1 MSGMRNIILLMPL
14 TSSLASAQQ
23 VLDCGPGC
31 VCATLPKI
39 DETNPQRLREMV
51 DRVADTYHQ
60 AHPELPKELAL
71 RLLLE
76 AVDELDS
83 EFQDTIQDEVI
94 SPRWD
99 DDQIVLFSSAE
110 LKSMINST
118 LQEYD
123 GRTVHSFLK
132 SVELLD
138 DDAMFDL
145 NPDNYHEL
153 IDEVKGAM
161 TVLER
166 TYNSILGGGGDE
178 TETETETEAQRAV
191 HLGSLALVSVY
202 GYASYVIFTAMVNFF
217 AKVEMNNHG

>member
-1 MSGMRNIILLMPL
+1 MSGMRNIILLLMPL
-14 TSSLASAQQ
+14 APSLATAQQ
-23 VLDCGPGC
+23 APDCGPGC
-31 VCATLPKI
+31 ECATLPKI
-39 DETNPQRLREMV
+39 DGTNPQRLREMI
-51 DRVADTYHQ
+51 DRIADNYHQ
-60 AHPELPKELAL
+60 ARPELPKELAL

-83 EFQDTIQDEVI
+83 DFQDSIQDEII
-94 SPRWD
+94 SPKWD
-99 DDQIVLFSSAE
+99 DDQIVLFSSSE
-110 LKSMINST
+110 LENMINST
-118 LQEYD
+118 LQVYD
-123 GRTVHSFLK
+123 GRAIHGFLK

-138 DDAMFDL
+138 EDAMFDL

-161 TVLER
+161 SVIER
-166 TYNSILGGGGDE
+166 TYNSVLGSGGDE
-178 TETETETEAQRAV
+178 AEAQQAV